1 MRTGVFVTFVLLTGC
16 AGSIEKVQAMRADAP
31 DWYEARKVEF
41 RGEGYPDLN
50 SIPEPTSGYDPV
62 AKLELSEAETLAA
75 LAMFENSPRSEPPTE
90 TPDEIRAWAAEVRRA
105 VEGRLP
111 APDFLTDEEVEAI
124 KARFQIARARL

>member
-1 MRTGVFVTFVLLTGC
+1 MRTGVFVTFVFLAGC
-16 AGSIEKVQAMRADAP
+16 AGSIEKVQSMRAEAP

-41 RGEGYPDLN
+41 RGEGYPSLN
-50 SIPEPTSGYDPV
+50 SIPEPRTDYDPV

-75 LAMFENSPRSEPPTE
+75 LAIFENDPRSELATE
-90 TPDEIRAWAAEVRRA
+90 TPEEILAWASEVKRA

-111 APDFLTDEEVEAI
+111 APDFMTDEEVEAI